1 MLITINLMRLIII
14 LAMIYLIVV
23 LIKSFYRHSL
33 GAPRKK
39 RDHRSVARIVQCEH
53 CGLYVPD
60 QEAIHAGGHIY
71 CSNEHSKAGP
81 DQKKHAP
88 PPSG

>member
-1 MLITINLMRLIII
+1 MNLMRLIII

-23 LIKSFYRHSL
+23 LTKSFYRPSL